1 MRKTVAFGFVGTVLD
16 YAGRG
21 SQRWSKW
28 RPTLCLCQQESLVID
43 RLELLHDTRSRSL
56 FETLKRDIASVSPET
71 EVVGVEIELHNPWD
85 FEEVYACLHDF
96 ARGYEFQPEKEDYL
110 IHITTGT
117 HVAQICWFLLAE
129 ARYLPARLIQ
139 SSPPRKKEQPRG
151 AGEVT
156 IIDLDLSRYNAIA
169 SRFAE
174 ERQQTLDFLKS
185 GIATRNPHFNRMIE
199 QIEKVAIKSRA
210 PILLNGPTGAGKS
223 FLARRIFELK
233 QARHQFSGAFVEVNC
248 ATLRGDTA
256 MSTLFG
262 HVKGAFTG
270 ARESREGLLRSAN
283 GGMLFLDEIGELGA
297 DEQAMLLKAI
307 EEKTFYPF
315 GSDRQVSSDFQL
327 IAGTVRDL
335 RQLVAEGKF
344 REDLYARINLWTFTL
359 PGLRQRQEDIEPNLD
374 YEVERHATLTG
385 DSVRFNTEARR
396 AWLAFATSPQA
407 TWRGN
412 FRELSASVTR
422 MATFATSGRITLDV
436 VEDEINRLRYNWQES
451 RPSALTALLGA
462 EAENIDLFDRMQL
475 EHVIA
480 ICRQAKSLSAA
491 GRQLFDVSRQGK
503 ASVNDA
509 DRLRKYLARF
519 GLTWEAVQDQHSS
532 SLNMMVRQHL
542 HYAYWRRGVGVDGI
556 YHADAAH
563 IDHRVTAKFRVIDN
577 QHNVARVLN
586 NGALGANFV
595 VIELQ
600 QRAVAIDAA
609 YPQNAEIKAELGDK
623 IERRFANDPAIAAA

>member
-43 RLELLHDTRSRSL
+43 RLELLHDARSCSL

-71 EVVGVEIELHNPWD
+71 EVVSIEIELHNPWD

-96 ARGYEFQPEKEDYL
+96 ARGYKFQPEKEDYL

-139 SSPPRKKEQPRG
+139 TSPPRKKEQPRG

-283 GGMLFLDEIGELGA
+283 GGMLFFDEIGELGA

-315 GSDRQVSSDFQL
+315 GSD
-327 IAGTVRDL
+327 
-335 RQLVAEGKF
+335 
-344 REDLYARINLWTFTL
+344 
-359 PGLRQRQEDIEPNLD
+359 RQRQEDIEPNLD

-503 ASVNDA
+503 ASVNDT

-532 SLNMMVRQHL
+532 S
-542 HYAYWRRGVGVDGI
+542 
-556 YHADAAH
+556 
-563 IDHRVTAKFRVIDN
+563 
-577 QHNVARVLN
+577 
-586 NGALGANFV
+586 
-595 VIELQ
+595 
-600 QRAVAIDAA
+600 
-609 YPQNAEIKAELGDK
+609 
-623 IERRFANDPAIAAA
+623 

>member
-174 ERQQTLDFLKS
+174 ERQ
-185 GIATRNPHFNRMIE
+185 
-199 QIEKVAIKSRA
+199 
-210 PILLNGPTGAGKS
+210 
-223 FLARRIFELK
+223 
-233 QARHQFSGAFVEVNC
+233 
-248 ATLRGDTA
+248 
-256 MSTLFG
+256 
-262 HVKGAFTG
+262 
-270 ARESREGLLRSAN
+270 
-283 GGMLFLDEIGELGA
+283 
-297 DEQAMLLKAI
+297 
-307 EEKTFYPF
+307 
-315 GSDRQVSSDFQL
+315 
-327 IAGTVRDL
+327 
-335 RQLVAEGKF
+335 
-344 REDLYARINLWTFTL
+344 
-359 PGLRQRQEDIEPNLD
+359 RQEDIEPNLD

-422 MATFATSGRITLDV
+422 MAAPLP
-436 VEDEINRLRYNWQES
+436 L
-451 RPSALTALLGA
+451 
-462 EAENIDLFDRMQL
+462 
-475 EHVIA
+475 
-480 ICRQAKSLSAA
+480 
-491 GRQLFDVSRQGK
+491 
-503 ASVNDA
+503 
-509 DRLRKYLARF
+509 
-519 GLTWEAVQDQHSS
+519 
-532 SLNMMVRQHL
+532 
-542 HYAYWRRGVGVDGI
+542 
-556 YHADAAH
+556 ADASLWTWLKM
-563 IDHRVTAKFRVIDN
+563 R
-577 QHNVARVLN
+577 
-586 NGALGANFV
+586 
-595 VIELQ
+595 
-600 QRAVAIDAA
+600 
-609 YPQNAEIKAELGDK
+609 
-623 IERRFANDPAIAAA
+623 